1 MTITI
6 TKIERQK
13 KNSKRCSLFAGDKFI
28 AGISE
33 DTLLA
38 FNLFIGKSISDEIL
52 QDILQNEKRV
62 AIREHA
68 WRFLSRREHSSK
80 ELRDKLC
87 LRNHERD
94 LVEEVLQD
102 LVNKKYL
109 DDDRYARQV
118 ILDQINLKYSGPLL
132 IKSKLLQKGIPIP
145 RIDALLNE
153 LYPEVKRYANCQYL
167 AGKKLG
173 ALQRLDLMTRRYRLA
188 TYLGQKGFTWEIS
201 APVITEIIKGEE
213 DEIE

>member
-13 KNSKRCSLFAGDKFI
+13 KHAKRCSLFAGDEFI

-38 FNLFIGKSISDEIL
+38 FNLHAGKSISEDDLQQIL
-52 QDILQNEKRV
+52 ENEKRV
-62 AIREHA
+62 AVREHA

-87 LRNHERD
+87 LRNHDRD
-94 LVEEVLQD
+94 LVDQVIAD
-102 LVNKKYL
+102 LVDKKYL
-109 DDDRYARQV
+109 DDDRYARQI
-118 ILDQINLKYSGPLL
+118 ILDHINLKYSGPLL
-132 IKSKLLQKGIPIP
+132 IKSKLLQKGIPMPHIE
-145 RIDALLNE
+145 DLLTA
-153 LYPEVKRYANCQYL
+153 LYPEAKRLANCRHL
-167 AGKKLG
+167 AAKKLG
-173 ALQRLDLMTRRYRLA
+173 SLQRLDNATKRNRLA
-188 TYLGQKGFTWEIS
+188 TYLAQKGYTWEIS
-201 APVITEIIKGEE
+201 GPVITGLIKGDE